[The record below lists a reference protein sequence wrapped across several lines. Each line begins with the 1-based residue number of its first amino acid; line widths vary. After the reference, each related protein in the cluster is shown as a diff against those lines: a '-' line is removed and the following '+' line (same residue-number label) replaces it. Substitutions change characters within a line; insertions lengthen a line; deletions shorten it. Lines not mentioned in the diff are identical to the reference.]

1 MGVLCLDKKNR
12 VEIQDFKDWKAG
24 VYLIEAGCGMGKNYF
39 VFNTLF
45 PYAQQN
51 GKRMLVF
58 SNRVALREQQQAQT
72 QEKDIKLIT
81 YQSLEH
87 DEYLGTM
94 QDTKDKVRGLMQQVG
109 EYDYIILDEAH
120 YLYQDAPFNKNT
132 ETIIELIEKY
142 RSSKIIV
149 LLSATPDLLKKYLRI
164 DKPYFFKADYSYIK
178 EVQYYTKRD
187 TLDEII
193 SKIPE
198 DEKIVMFADSKDRL
212 KELHSEYLVT
222 GCSSPSTS
230 NSNVESSVS
239 SEVIQSVSN
248 SDSGEVSNDSQ
259 EEFESLKDEAENLF
273 EEGKYKEAVVAA
285 TKAYQLV
292 EDKDGEEEIP
302 LRVAEKLAEECGL
315 KNPRAEIDTT
325 EKSSTVNFIQINCDD
340 LDEKS
345 EDEIIRIYNELSDKS
360 SEVIQ
365 AGGIEGKVSGT
376 SGTGK
381 TYAILGLVSGGKRYF
396 VSGWDEKDKLVV
408 MDDEDAQKR
417 ATEKKFS
424 TGGSSNNKNTESK
437 SNSTK
442 SDVLANGDSKDSYG
456 HDKFDAFVIAEK
468 AVKDKLKS
476 PSTAQF
482 CTTTEATIGRNGN
495 TWTVKG
501 WVDPTAGIFLP
512 KSRQQTM

>member
-1 MGVLCLDKKNR
+1 MVGTTVLCL
-12 VEIQDFKDWKAG
+12 
-24 VYLIEAGCGMGKNYF
+24 
-39 VFNTLF
+39 
-45 PYAQQN
+45 
-51 GKRMLVF
+51 
-58 SNRVALREQQQAQT
+58 
-72 QEKDIKLIT
+72 
-81 YQSLEH
+81 
-87 DEYLGTM
+87 
-94 QDTKDKVRGLMQQVG
+94 
-109 EYDYIILDEAH
+109 
-120 YLYQDAPFNKNT
+120 
-132 ETIIELIEKY
+132 
-142 RSSKIIV
+142 
-149 LLSATPDLLKKYLRI
+149 
-164 DKPYFFKADYSYIK
+164 
-178 EVQYYTKRD
+178 
-187 TLDEII
+187 
-193 SKIPE
+193 
-198 DEKIVMFADSKDRL
+198 
-212 KELHSEYLVT
+212 YLVT

-325 EKSSTVNFIQINCDD
+325 EKSSIVNFVQINCDD
-340 LDEKS
+340 LDEES

-365 AGGIEGKVSGT
+365 TGGIEGKVSGT

-396 VSGWDEKDKLVV
+396 VSGWDEKDELVV

-424 TGGSSNNKNTESK
+424 TGGSNSSKNTESK

-468 AVKDKLKS
+468 AVKEKLKS

-501 WVDPTAGIFLP
+501 WVDAQNGYGATVRANFVVTFTFAKYSLQGTTQGRYLTGGVPPVRF
-512 KSRQQTM
+512 SM

>member
-1 MGVLCLDKKNR
+1 MVGTTVLCL
-12 VEIQDFKDWKAG
+12 
-24 VYLIEAGCGMGKNYF
+24 
-39 VFNTLF
+39 
-45 PYAQQN
+45 
-51 GKRMLVF
+51 
-58 SNRVALREQQQAQT
+58 
-72 QEKDIKLIT
+72 
-81 YQSLEH
+81 
-87 DEYLGTM
+87 
-94 QDTKDKVRGLMQQVG
+94 
-109 EYDYIILDEAH
+109 
-120 YLYQDAPFNKNT
+120 
-132 ETIIELIEKY
+132 
-142 RSSKIIV
+142 
-149 LLSATPDLLKKYLRI
+149 
-164 DKPYFFKADYSYIK
+164 
-178 EVQYYTKRD
+178 
-187 TLDEII
+187 
-193 SKIPE
+193 
-198 DEKIVMFADSKDRL
+198 
-212 KELHSEYLVT
+212 YLVT

-315 KNPRAEIDTT
+315 KNPRAELDTT
-325 EKSSTVNFIQINCDD
+325 EKSSTVNFIHINCDD

-501 WVDPTAGIFLP
+501 WVDAQNSYGATVRANFVVTFTFASKDTYSVALCTV
-512 KSRQQTM
+512 S